1 MDLCYFNP
9 KYLPGDRKKALVLT
23 VSCSPEK
30 FSSSSYQGCRMHTAV
45 DMLDVIYRRIKAHT
59 AATLC
64 WTILKLLGT
73 VSVLW
78 KYYHMHIRG
87 CGTFWPN
94 LITVMWKI
102 IFQTITQ
109 SGIWVWHPS
118 ALNFSVPRCHHLQ
131 KQNPNM
137 KKETELIIMN

>member
-1 MDLCYFNP
+1 
-9 KYLPGDRKKALVLT
+9 
-23 VSCSPEK
+23 
-30 FSSSSYQGCRMHTAV
+30 MHTAV
-45 DMLDVIYRRIKAHT
+45 DMLDVICRRIKAHT

-73 VSVLW
+73 VSVLS

-102 IFQTITQ
+102 IFQTVTQ
-109 SGIWVWHPS
+109 SGI
-118 ALNFSVPRCHHLQ
+118 
-131 KQNPNM
+131 
-137 KKETELIIMN
+137 

>member
-1 MDLCYFNP
+1 V
-9 KYLPGDRKKALVLT
+9 DREKALVLA

-45 DMLDVIYRRIKAHT
+45 DTLDVICRRIKAHA

-73 VSVLW
+73 VSVLS

-94 LITVMWKI
+94 LITVMWKR

-109 SGIWVWHPS
+109 SGIWAWHPS
-118 ALNFSVPRCHHLQ
+118 VLTFSPPRHHHLQ
-131 KQNPNM
+131 KHNLNI
-137 KKETELIIMN
+137 KKETKGITINLKMCRK